1 MYLVFRKDKE
11 ILLSVDLN
19 EYSFDDLIF
28 GQDTVKEILIVKIIE
43 SNEDIGKLSNL
54 HSLLNKYYQQTD
66 EVILMYN
73 NNFYNVFHFPIKTI
87 LYRTM
92 HYMNA
97 GDLRIQECLSIRFV
111 EDNLITFDQNEG
123 LYLCNKQCS
132 YLLNNYCNKYEEKI
146 NNHIC
151 MQCFLEMYP
160 CIENKEAKILWEE
173 KYQNN

>member
-11 ILLSVDLN
+11 ILLSVDLS

-28 GQDTVKEILIVKIIE
+28 GQDVVKEILIVKIIE

-73 NNFYNVFHFPIKTI
+73 NNFYNVFHFPIKAI

-97 GDLRIQECLSIRFV
+97 GELRIQECLSIRFI
-111 EDNLITFDQNEG
+111 EDNLITFDQNKEV
-123 LYLCNKQCS
+123 YLCDKQCS
-132 YLLNNYCNKYEEKI
+132 YLSNNYCNKYGEKVD
-146 NNHIC
+146 NHIC
-151 MQCFLEMYP
+151 MQCFLEMYS
-160 CIENKEAKILWEE
+160 CMEKKEAKILWEE